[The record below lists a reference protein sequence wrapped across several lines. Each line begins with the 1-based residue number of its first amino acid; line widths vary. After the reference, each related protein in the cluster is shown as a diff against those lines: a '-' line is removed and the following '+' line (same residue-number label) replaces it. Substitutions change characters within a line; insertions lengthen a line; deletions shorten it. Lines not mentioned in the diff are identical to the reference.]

1 MRRLH
6 VDIQFLV
13 RPTVALRIN
22 QGIIPHY
29 GKRRST
35 QCPLAHVVFDTLV
48 HAGQCGRIGNIIG
61 KGFIE
66 PQLDSSRNGNRFLL
80 MGRGQRYA
88 KSCCTGGKT

>member
-6 VDIQFLV
+6 IDVQFLV

-29 GKRRST
+29 GERCASER
-35 QCPLAHVVFDTLV
+35 PLAHVVFNTIV
-48 HAGQCGRIGNIIG
+48 HAGQCRRIGNFIG

-66 PQLDSSRNGNRFLL
+66 PQLDSNRNGNRFLL
-80 MGRGQRYA
+80 MGRGQ
-88 KSCCTGGKT
+88 